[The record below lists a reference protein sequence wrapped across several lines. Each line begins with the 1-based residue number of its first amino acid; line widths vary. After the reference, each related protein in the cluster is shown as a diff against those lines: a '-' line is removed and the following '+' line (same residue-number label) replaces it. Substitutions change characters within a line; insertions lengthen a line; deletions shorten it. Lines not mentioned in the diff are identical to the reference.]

1 MTLFIASDHGGFELK
16 EEIKSFLSQKNILFD
31 DLGTHTTE
39 SVNYPELAQKIS
51 QKVLENPSKNRG
63 ILLCGS
69 GIGVSIA
76 ANRHK
81 GIRAALVD
89 SVTLAHLS
97 REHNDANILCMGGR
111 IIGKEV
117 AFEIVTTFLNTEFQ
131 GGRHQTRVELIE
143 EY

>member
-16 EEIKSFLSQKNILFD
+16 EDIKSFLMQQNIDFE
-31 DLGTHTTE
+31 DLGVNSSE
-39 SVNYPELAQKIS
+39 SVNYPDLAQKIS
-51 QKVLENPSKNRG
+51 RKVLENLSTNRG

-131 GGRHQTRVELIE
+131 GGRHQKRVELIE
-143 EY
+143 EF